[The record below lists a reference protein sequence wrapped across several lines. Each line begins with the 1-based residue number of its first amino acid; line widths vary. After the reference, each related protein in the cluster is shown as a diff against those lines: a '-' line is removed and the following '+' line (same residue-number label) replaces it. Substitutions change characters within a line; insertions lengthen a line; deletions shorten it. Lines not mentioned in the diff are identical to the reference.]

1 MLHLRGI
8 RSFRRPLPVITA
20 GALVAGLA
28 SGLSSGV
35 LTPAF
40 GQAATTRVPWTEPV
54 AITPAEAVL
63 QPMAAPAV
71 LTDGRVVTVTVE
83 NRLDGSLYRDF
94 IVANVTDLK
103 GATTRTAFSGPSD
116 FGTSSFLYP
125 KVVAGPDGTAAA
137 WWGEPRSES
146 GWATWIA
153 YYDGQVWKPIQLD
166 NLRSRGL
173 WVYNTPAGLRA
184 EVWSYGARPS
194 DSSSISD
201 SVLSVLAPNA
211 QGTWTVLAERAFAR
225 NEYGQLVDPIQTV
238 TDSASPLGLGFTYA
252 TSSNVGSTWTVT
264 QQTIR
269 YLEGAWVTG
278 SEVVATEVAVSTD
291 YFTLEGDLSDR
302 LVLTGHFDNGR
313 GKYQRHYL
321 SVRGSWSKLDVP
333 TDACRV
339 IQRSRWNL
347 ALKDGAAFQCMNF
360 DGQQT
365 TFEEFRF
372 NGSPTPTRSTFVLPE
387 RRSWTFCEVLFNPKL
402 PADDLCLLDWNT
414 SFVGLIGKRS
424 STGFTWVGAPNQA
437 IAMFLAPGGTYSA
450 ILAAH
455 ALGSQRQLDMPIQ
468 FTTYISSDPAPT
480 LPPQGL
486 KVTTQGGKI
495 RATWQPPS
503 GMGEVDYEY
512 RLRWG
517 KAAFTKWTLTQEPRV
532 NLSPPTSAR
541 VLTIQ
546 VRAKNESGVGP
557 SASRQIRL
565 K

>member
-8 RSFRRPLPVITA
+8 RRFRRPLPVITA

-28 SGLSSGV
+28 GGLSSGV
-35 LTPAF
+35 LTPES
-40 GQAATTRVPWTEPV
+40 GQAATTRVPWAEPV
-54 AITPAEAVL
+54 AITPVEAIL

-71 LTDGRVVTVTVE
+71 LTDGRVVTLTVE

-103 GATTRTAFSGPSD
+103 GATSRTALSGPSD
-116 FGTSSFLYP
+116 FGTSSWLYP

-137 WWGEPRSES
+137 WWGEPRSET
-146 GWATWIA
+146 GWTTWIA
-153 YYDGQVWKPIQLD
+153 YYDGRAWKPIQLD

-173 WVYNTPAGLRA
+173 WVYNTPAGIRA
-184 EVWSYGARPS
+184 EAWSYGERPP
-194 DSSSISD
+194 DSSALSD
-201 SVLSVLAPNA
+201 SVLSVLAPNVE
-211 QGTWTVLAERAFAR
+211 GTWTVLAERAFVR
-225 NEYGQLVDPIQTV
+225 NQYGQLVEPIQTV

-264 QQTIR
+264 QHTIR

-321 SVRGSWSKLDVP
+321 AVRGSWSKLDVP
-333 TDACRV
+333 PDACRV

-372 NGSPTPTRSTFVLPE
+372 NGSPIPTRSTFVLPE

-424 STGFTWVGAPNQA
+424 STGFTWAGAPNQA
-437 IAMFLAPGGTYSA
+437 IAMFSAPGGTYSA

-455 ALGSQRQLDMPIQ
+455 ALGSQRQLDTPIQ
-468 FTTYISSDPAPT
+468 FTSYVSLDPAPT
-480 LPPQGL
+480 SPPRGL
-486 KVTTQGGKI
+486 KVTTQSGKI

-503 GMGEVDYEY
+503 GTGELQYEY
-512 RLRWG
+512 RLRWD
-517 KAAFTKWTLTQEPRV
+517 KAAFTKWTLTEAPRV
-532 NLSPPTSAR
+532 NLSPPASAR

-546 VRAKNESGVGP
+546 VRARNESGVGP
-557 SASRQIRL
+557 SASRQLRL